1 MQINYSKKQKE
12 TTQQVRNVLTELLA
26 CASSANTPAEQI
38 DMLKETLQA
47 LEDSFLVVVVG
58 EFNAGKSSFINALLN
73 TDKLEEGVTPT
84 TAQIN
89 LIRYGKTESVTPI
102 EQWGQLVQLPADL
115 LESISFVDTPGTNA
129 VITEHEVLTRW
140 FLPRA
145 DMVLFLSSADRPF
158 SESENKFLQSIRD
171 WGKKTVLILNK
182 IDLLEKPEER
192 EQVINFVRTN
202 AEAALKVEIPV
213 IPVSSRLAKK
223 ARSNMSQEMWK
234 ESGYDALE
242 QFIQDK
248 MDEKARFTMKMLAAL
263 GVGSKVEKE
272 ATSRVQNELQFYNED
287 RKLTETIRGEVDLYH
302 DDMIKEIERSMK
314 EIHAIFA
321 DVKMRGHQYFEEL
334 FVIKN
339 LPNIL
344 KKDKNRL
351 LFQENVLQNMPTEVE
366 RKTTELVENL
376 SLQQQRMVQ
385 LVRLQIEARN
395 SQFPGSELPKE
406 MLDQRSELMTRMQN
420 SIDSI
425 LDKIESD
432 IAMNIGMKHAQAA
445 VTAGLA
451 IEVSAIGIGAALTTI
466 ATTVAAD
473 LLGIVAAFWV
483 GVAGFLVLPYYKKK
497 AQREFDEKITD
508 IEEKLVTSLRNEF
521 TQEVEDQI
529 SRINNATRPFE
540 RFVEASIETGEK
552 QLETLD
558 DIREK
563 INRLNEELEG

>member
-140 FLPRA
+140 FLPLA

-248 MDEKARFTMKMLAAL
+248 MDEKARFTMTMLAAL

-272 ATSRVQNELQFYNED
+272 ATSRVQHELQFYNED

-376 SLQQQRMVQ
+376 ALQQQRMVQ

>member
-202 AEAALKVEIPV
+202 AETALKVEIPV

-302 DDMIKEIERSMK
+302 DDMIKEIDRSMK

-321 DVKMRGHQYFEEL
+321 DVKLRGHQYFEEL

-376 SLQQQRMVQ
+376 ALQQQRMVQ

-521 TQEVEDQI
+521 TQEVVDQI

>member
-1 MQINYSKKQKE
+1 
-12 TTQQVRNVLTELLA
+12 
-26 CASSANTPAEQI
+26 
-38 DMLKETLQA
+38 
-47 LEDSFLVVVVG
+47 
-58 EFNAGKSSFINALLN
+58 
-73 TDKLEEGVTPT
+73 
-84 TAQIN
+84 
-89 LIRYGKTESVTPI
+89 
-102 EQWGQLVQLPADL
+102 
-115 LESISFVDTPGTNA
+115 
-129 VITEHEVLTRW
+129 
-140 FLPRA
+140 
-145 DMVLFLSSADRPF
+145 
-158 SESENKFLQSIRD
+158 
-171 WGKKTVLILNK
+171 
-182 IDLLEKPEER
+182 
-192 EQVINFVRTN
+192 
-202 AEAALKVEIPV
+202 
-213 IPVSSRLAKK
+213 
-223 ARSNMSQEMWK
+223 
-234 ESGYDALE
+234 
-242 QFIQDK
+242 
-248 MDEKARFTMKMLAAL
+248 
-263 GVGSKVEKE
+263 
-272 ATSRVQNELQFYNED
+272 
-287 RKLTETIRGEVDLYH
+287 
-302 DDMIKEIERSMK
+302 MK

>member
-38 DMLKETLQA
+38 NMLKETLQA

-73 TDKLEEGVTPT
+73 TDKLAEGVTPT

-89 LIRYGKTESVTPI
+89 LIRYGETESITPI
-102 EQWGQLVQLPADL
+102 EQWGQLVQLPMDL
-115 LESISFVDTPGTNA
+115 LESVSFVDTPGTNA
-129 VITEHEVLTRW
+129 VIKEHEVLTRW

-158 SESENKFLQSIRD
+158 SESENQFLQSIRD

-182 IDLLEKPEER
+182 IDLLETQDER
-192 EQVINFVRTN
+192 QQVIDFVRSS
-202 AEAALKVEIPV
+202 AETALKVEIPV

-223 ARSNMSQEMWK
+223 ARSQMSQELWK
-234 ESGYDALE
+234 ESGFEALE
-242 QFIQDK
+242 QYMQDK
-248 MDEKARFTMKMLAAL
+248 MDEKARFTMKMLSAL
-263 GVGSKVEKE
+263 GIGSKVQTE
-272 ATSRVQNELQFYNED
+272 ASARVQNELQFYNED

-314 EIHAIFA
+314 ELHAIFA
-321 DVKMRGHQYFEEL
+321 DVKIRGHQYFEEL

-344 KKDKNRL
+344 KKDKNRV

-366 RKTTELVENL
+366 RKTTELVE
-376 SLQQQRMVQ
+376 SLALHQQRMVQ

-395 SQFPGSELPKE
+395 SQFPGAELPKE

-420 SIDSI
+420 SIDQI

-432 IAMNIGMKHAQAA
+432 IAMNIGLKHAQAA
-445 VTAGLA
+445 ITAGLA

-508 IEEKLVTSLRNEF
+508 IEEKLITSLRNEF

-540 RFVEASIETGEK
+540 RFVEASIESGQK
-552 QLETLD
+552 QLDTLD
-558 DIREK
+558 DIHEK
-563 INRLNEELEG
+563 IDRLMKELEG